1 MPITAGSAILQSDIA
16 TIVSSINSEITRRHP
31 NSLSALSAPTQGNVA
46 LATDAIALI
55 TALTTLNTTHKNV
68 TTAGIQTHS
77 DSGGHTKTLTA
88 SASNF
93 IAGSS
98 KMTATSFAAIATDIA
113 TLVAQSACTNTT
125 TSCSTNPSCC
135 NTNVACSTVCNNKC
149 CNGQGCYGQSCGC
162 NTVSCN
168 CNVVGCQCNGVCA
181 TNGCTSNIACSC
193 NTVCSCEFV

>member
-98 KMTATSFAAIATDIA
+98 KMLLLLLRLLQRTSLPSLRKVRVRIPPRHAAPIHLAVIPT
-113 TLVAQSACTNTT
+113 
-125 TSCSTNPSCC
+125 
-135 NTNVACSTVCNNKC
+135 
-149 CNGQGCYGQSCGC
+149 
-162 NTVSCN
+162 
-168 CNVVGCQCNGVCA
+168 
-181 TNGCTSNIACSC
+181 
-193 NTVCSCEFV
+193 